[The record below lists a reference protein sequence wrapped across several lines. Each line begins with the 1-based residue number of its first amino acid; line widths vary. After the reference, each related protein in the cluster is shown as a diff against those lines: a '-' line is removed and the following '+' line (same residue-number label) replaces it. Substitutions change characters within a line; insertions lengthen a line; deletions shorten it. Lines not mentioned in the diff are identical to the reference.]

1 MRHAGSAAVVEASAI
16 QGGAARADRVGPGR
30 PGLGLQPRFNAVGD
44 PSDRERVQRI
54 LTRLAED
61 VGPERYARYFQH
73 QTRLGLENGRVDV
86 TVPTGFVADLI
97 GRRFGD
103 SIRKAA
109 STELGADGASVQLK
123 FRVDRAAFVHP
134 SANADGASAAGPRL
148 GGIMGAPADPRAPRA
163 ARPASPPST
172 PHGLRYRLEDFVVG
186 ESNRLAYS
194 AADRPADAAG
204 PRSFSPLFIHGAC
217 GLGKTHLLQGIA
229 ARWRDRDPRAV
240 VRYTTAEQFTNE
252 YVGAVRAGKL
262 DVFRKSYRGVE
273 VLCIDDVHF
282 LANKTSTQGELLHTF
297 DAIDLDGAR
306 VALAS
311 DEHPRQIARLSGALV
326 SRFLSGMVVRLDPPE
341 PALRERIVARLAERR
356 GLRLERAAVAC
367 IAGEFAP
374 ATYSGAGQPGASIRD
389 LEGAITRVEA
399 LSRLLPE
406 TRDAGGGA
414 GAIGVAHVRRALGL
428 GEGAPGLNGRGP
440 RRPVRLDTIREEVC
454 RALRVDGAELMG
466 RGRHARVVLARSVI
480 AHLARALTTM
490 SYPEIARAMGRP
502 NHSTIVTAC
511 KRIQGQME
519 RGLNPDFG
527 SGGADVAPELA
538 GLTLA
543 GLCDVLK
550 ASVLRTAWGP
560 GSGSGN
566 GTGGGGAA

>member
-1 MRHAGSAAVVEASAI
+1 MHHAGSAAVVEASTVPSGAPRPDR
-16 QGGAARADRVGPGR
+16 GGPAR
-30 PGLGLQPRFNAVGD
+30 PG
-44 PSDRERVQRI
+44 SDRETVERI
-54 LTRLAED
+54 LTRLAEE
-61 VGPERYARYFQH
+61 VGPERYARYFQN

-97 GRRFGD
+97 GRRFGE

-109 STELGADGASVQLK
+109 STELGGGADGTGVQVK
-123 FRVDRAAFVHP
+123 FRVDRGAFVQGGG
-134 SANADGASAAGPRL
+134 NGDGASALGARRGDP
-148 GGIMGAPADPRAPRA
+148 GGITGAPADRRGANG
-163 ARPASPPST
+163 ARPASLSGA
-172 PHGLRYRLEDFVVG
+172 PHALRYRLEDFVVG
-186 ESNRLAYS
+186 DSNRLAYS
-194 AADRPADAAG
+194 AAERLADAAG
-204 PRSFSPLFIHGAC
+204 ARSFSPLFIHGAC

-229 ARWRDRDPRAV
+229 ARWRERDPRAV

-252 YVGAVRAGKL
+252 YVAAVRAGRL
-262 DVFRKSYRGVE
+262 DAFRKSYRGVH

-311 DEHPRQIARLSGALV
+311 DEHPRQIVRLSSALV
-326 SRFLSGMVVRLDPPE
+326 SRFLSGMVVRLEPPE
-341 PALRERIVARLAERR
+341 PALRERIVVRLAERR
-356 GLRLERAAVAC
+356 GLRLDRAAVAC
-367 IAGEFAP
+367 IAGEFAS
-374 ATYSGAGQPGASIRD
+374 AAYSGAGQGPSIRD

-406 TRDAGGGA
+406 TRDAGAGA

-428 GEGAPGLNGRGP
+428 SDSASGPNGRGP
-440 RRPVRLDTIREEVC
+440 RRPVRIDTIREEVC

-519 RGLNPDFG
+519 RGQNPDFG

-538 GLTLA
+538 GLTLS

-560 GSGSGN
+560 GITNGN